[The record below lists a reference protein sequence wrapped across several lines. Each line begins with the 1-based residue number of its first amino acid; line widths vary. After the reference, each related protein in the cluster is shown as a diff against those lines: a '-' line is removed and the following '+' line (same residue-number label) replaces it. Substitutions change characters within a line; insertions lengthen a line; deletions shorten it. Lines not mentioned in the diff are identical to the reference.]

1 MEHVRIFSLGG
12 LDEMGKNTYVIEINE
27 DLFVFDCG
35 VKYADGFFYGIDYI
49 IPDYEYLIKNKNRIK
64 GVFITHGH
72 YENMGA
78 AADLARTI
86 PGITFYAT
94 HYTKFVLMDLGV
106 KEDSIVEITPN
117 RKITFGNIS
126 IFPMP
131 VSHSVPGSVMY
142 CINTKHGAICYTGDF
157 IIDPLMKKNYDMDL
171 GKIAYVGKQG
181 VLCLLSES
189 VFSEHIGHTSPSHRL
204 ANFFGD
210 IINKYENR
218 ILFSVLPTHMYT
230 IQDIF
235 DAARNSHRKIVIMG
249 KKLQNFIRFA
259 HDNGYLE
266 YQEELIGDLTN
277 IQDENAILLICDDK
291 SNAYAA
297 INKIVNGYDKFIT
310 LKEGDTVVFA
320 EPRYDANEKTIV
332 KLENDLAMVG
342 CKIISLPKTKNILHH
357 ASQEDLMLMI
367 KLMNP
372 KYYIPVKGEYRYMVN
387 NANLASALGIP
398 ADHIFL
404 KQNGDVIEFVDGEA
418 RDSFEHIKVK
428 ESLIDGKSSDDIGE
442 LVIKDREMLSD
453 NGIVLISATL
463 SKKDKVL
470 LVGPEVTTKGFIY
483 VKDSKEIIYG
493 MKNLSEEIIKRN
505 IINGMVDYN
514 RIKTEIRSELS
525 NYLYEQTECKP
536 MIIAVVQE
544 V

>member
-1 MEHVRIFSLGG
+1 MEKIKIFSLGG
-12 LDEMGKNTYVIEINE
+12 LDEMGKNTYVIEINQ

-35 VKYADGFFYGIDYI
+35 LKYAEGFMYGIDYI
-49 IPDYEYLIKNKNRIK
+49 IPDYDYLVKNKKRIK

-78 AADLARTI
+78 CADLARTI
-86 PGITFYAT
+86 SGIKFYAT

-106 KEDSIVEITPN
+106 KEENIIEIKPN
-117 RKITFGNIS
+117 KKLTFGPVS
-126 IFPMP
+126 IFPMS
-131 VSHSVPGSVMY
+131 VSHSVPGAVMY
-142 CINTKHGAICYTGDF
+142 CINTKHGSICYTGDF
-157 IIDPLMKKNYDMDL
+157 IIDPLMRGSYDMDL

-189 VFSEHIGHTSPSHRL
+189 VFSEHTGHTSPTHRL
-204 ANFFGD
+204 ASFFSD
-210 IINKYENR
+210 VLNKYEGR
-218 ILFSVLPTHMYT
+218 VLFSVLPTHLYT

-235 DAARNSHRKIVIMG
+235 EGLKNTHRKVVIMG

-259 HDNGYLE
+259 HDNGYLS
-266 YQEELIGDLTN
+266 YEEDMIGDLTN
-277 IQDENAILLICDDK
+277 ITDSNSVLLICDDK
-291 SNAYAA
+291 SNAYAP

-310 LKEGDTVVFA
+310 LREGDAVLFA
-320 EPRYDANEKTIV
+320 EPRYDSNEKTIV
-332 KLENDLAMVG
+332 KLENDLAMAG
-342 CKIISLPKTKNILHH
+342 CKIINLPKSKNILHH

-387 NANLASALGIP
+387 NANLANSLGVP
-398 ADHIFL
+398 AENIFL
-404 KQNGDVIEFVDGEA
+404 KQNGDVIEFIDGVA
-418 RDSFEHIKVK
+418 TNSSQRIKVK
-428 ESLIDGKSSDDIGE
+428 DILIDGKSSDDIGE

-463 SKKDKVL
+463 SKKDKVI

-483 VKDSKEIIYG
+483 VRDSKDMIMG
-493 MKNLSEEIIKRN
+493 MKAISEEVITSN
-505 IINGMVDYN
+505 IVNQVVDYN
-514 RIKTEIRSELS
+514 KIKTDIRSQLS
-525 NYLYEQTECKP
+525 AYLYEQTECKP

>member
-1 MEHVRIFSLGG
+1 MEKIKIFSLGG
-12 LDEMGKNTYVIEINE
+12 LDEMGKNTYIIEINN
-27 DLFVFDCG
+27 DIFVFDCG
-35 VKYADGFFYGIDYI
+35 LKYAEGFMYGIDYI
-49 IPDYEYLIKNKNRIK
+49 IPDYEYLVKNKKRIK

-78 AADLARTI
+78 AFDLSKTI
-86 PGITFYAT
+86 PGIKFYAT

-106 KEDSIVEITPN
+106 KEENIIEIKPN
-117 RKITFGNIS
+117 KKLNFGSVS
-126 IFPMP
+126 IFPMS
-131 VSHSVPGSVMY
+131 VSHSVPGAVMY
-142 CINTKHGAICYTGDF
+142 CINTAHGAICYTGDF
-157 IIDPLMKKNYDMDL
+157 IIDPMMSGAYDMDL

-189 VFSEHIGHTSPSHRL
+189 VFSEHTGHTSPTHRL
-204 ANFFGD
+204 ASFFKD

-218 ILFSVLPTHMYT
+218 LIFSVLPTHLYT

-235 DAARNSHRKIVIMG
+235 EGAKNSHRKIVIMG

-259 HDNGYLE
+259 KDNDYLK
-266 YQEELIGDLTN
+266 YEEDMIGDLTN
-277 IQDENAILLICDDK
+277 INDANSILMVCDDK

-297 INKIVNGYDKFIT
+297 ISKIVNGYDKFIS
-310 LKEGDTVVFA
+310 LREGDAVVFA
-320 EPRYDANEKTIV
+320 EPRYDSNEKIIV
-332 KLENDLAMVG
+332 KLENDLAMAG

-357 ASQEDLMLMI
+357 ASSEDLMLMI

-372 KYYIPVKGEYRYMVN
+372 KYYMPVKGEYRYMVN
-387 NANLASALGIP
+387 NANLANELGIKP
-398 ADHIFL
+398 ENIFL
-404 KQNGDVIEFVDGEA
+404 KQNGDVVEFIDGVA
-418 RDSFEHIKVK
+418 KDTKEHIKIKDV
-428 ESLIDGKSSDDIGE
+428 LIDGKSSDDIGE

-483 VKDSKEIIYG
+483 VRDSKEIIEG
-493 MKNLSEEIIKRN
+493 MKKISEEVIKRN
-505 IINGMVDYN
+505 IVNGYVDYN
-514 RIKTEIRSELS
+514 KIKTEIRSDLS
-525 NYLYEQTECKP
+525 NYLYEQTQCKP